1 MSRPEVL
8 IAGPMLPY
16 VVDGLEARFTV
27 HKIWEHDDREAF
39 AAGPGQRIRAVA
51 CGQTGIDAALIGQ
64 LPKLEI
70 IANFGVG
77 YDAVDTQAAA
87 ARGIIVTHTPGVLD
101 DEVADTGL
109 ALMLMV
115 VRELPAAEK
124 HLRAGRWV
132 TEGPYP
138 LTRGSLKGRTLGI
151 LGLGRIG
158 KQVATRAEACGMTI
172 VYHGRSKQPDVP
184 YRYYPSLIGMA
195 QACDVLMSVAPGGA
209 ATRHIINAEVLAALG
224 PDGYLVNIGRG
235 SVVDE
240 AALADAL
247 DRRVIAGAGLD
258 VFEFEPKVPDALLAC
273 DNTVLLPHVASA
285 SIPTRNAMGQLVID
299 NLQSWF
305 DTGRPV
311 TPVPET
317 PFAG

>member
-16 VVDGLEARFTV
+16 VVDGLESRFTV
-27 HKIWEHDDREAF
+27 HKIWEHDDRDAF
-39 AAGPGQRIRAVA
+39 LADAGKRIRGVA
-51 CGQTGIDAALIGQ
+51 CSYTGVDMALINQ

-70 IANFGVG
+70 ISNFGVG
-77 YDAVDTQAAA
+77 YDAVDTKAAA

-109 ALMLMV
+109 ALMLMC
-115 VRELPAAEK
+115 VRELPAAERY
-124 HLRAGRWV
+124 LRAGRWV
-132 TEGPYP
+132 KEGPYP

-158 KQVATRAEACGMTI
+158 KQVAKRAEACGMSI
-172 VYHGRSKQPDVP
+172 VYHGRSEQADVP
-184 YRYYPSLIGMA
+184 YRYFASLTEMA
-195 QACDVLMSVAPGGA
+195 KACDVLISVAPGGA
-209 ATRHIINAEVLAALG
+209 ATHHIINAAVLSALG
-224 PDGYLVNIGRG
+224 PGGYFVNIGRG

-240 AALADAL
+240 AALAEAL

-258 VFEFEPKVPDALLAC
+258 VYEFEPKVPAALMAC
-273 DNTVLLPHVASA
+273 DNAVLLPHVASA

-299 NLQSWF
+299 NLVSWF
-305 DTGRPV
+305 DTGHPV

-317 PFAG
+317 PFKA